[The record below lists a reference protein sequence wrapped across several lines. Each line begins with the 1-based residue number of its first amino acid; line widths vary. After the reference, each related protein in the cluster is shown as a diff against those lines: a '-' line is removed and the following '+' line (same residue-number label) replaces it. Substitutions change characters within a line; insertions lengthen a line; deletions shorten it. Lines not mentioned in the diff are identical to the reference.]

1 MREVVNCIEEKKKS
15 CNSNPKLPKEKEV
28 HFIKEGEKPFQTE
41 VETRCYLDNAAD
53 WRVWADLDGRL
64 KVPEDIAVTNL
75 RPDIMLIYKST
86 KNVGIVELTVP
97 SEERVELSGELKR
110 TKYAGLKEEGRKNGW
125 KMQVWAIEVGCRGFP
140 ASSMVTF
147 LKEMGFQG
155 CERKRRLQ
163 KLGQIAECAS
173 SAIWRWSH
181 FKSWGA
187 N

>member
-1 MREVVNCIEEKKKS
+1 M
-15 CNSNPKLPKEKEV
+15 
-28 HFIKEGEKPFQTE
+28 
-41 VETRCYLDNAAD
+41 ETRCYLDNATD
-53 WRVWADLDGRL
+53 WRVLADLDGRL

-75 RPDIMLIYKST
+75 RPDIVLISKST

-147 LKEMGFQG
+147 LKEMGFQA
-155 CERKRRLQ
+155 CEWRGRKGFRSLDRLQ
-163 KLGQIAECAS
+163 KVQAAQFGDGVTLKVGEQIE
-173 SAIWRWSH
+173 RR
-181 FKSWGA
+181 
-187 N
+187 